1 MEEKS
6 KLRIMHI
13 ADVHLDS
20 PFSRLGAEQAE
31 IRRREQRG
39 VFTSMM
45 MYAKSRK
52 TDIVLIAGDLFDVG
66 YASEQ
71 TLDIITREFEKAPE
85 CRFVI
90 SAGNHD
96 PYSARSA
103 YKLRKFPDNVYIFP
117 SPELSKFSFDD
128 IGVDVYGWSFTSDT
142 LDGNPL
148 AGKTAQRNGNIPL
161 LCVHCDTSSAS
172 SKYAPVNEGDIER
185 FGAVYSAL
193 GHIHRGEGIKKFSS
207 GAAYGYSGCPSGRSF
222 DECGVGGAYMADIE
236 LTREGRPLVNVSFEP
251 FSVSTY
257 ESEQI
262 DMTGVMSLEEA
273 RARVG
278 AFIKDGE
285 YGAQTSLRLTLR
297 GLTGTDTGR
306 LDGFSA
312 EEFGLFSLEIRD
324 ETSPTYDCSRF
335 MTDMTVR
342 GAFYRVLAPM
352 LESEDENERRIA
364 AEALR
369 VGFAALDGSDV
380 TAI

>member
-1 MEEKS
+1 MEAKN

-20 PFSRLGAEQAE
+20 PFSRLPLDRAE

-103 YKLRKFPDNVYIFP
+103 YKLRRFPDNVYIFP
-117 SPELSKFSFDD
+117 SAELSRFSFDD

-142 LDGNPL
+142 LEADPL
-148 AGKTAQRNGNIPL
+148 AGKCAVSTGNIPL
-161 LCVHCDTSSAS
+161 LCAHCDMSSAS
-172 SKYAPVNEGDIER
+172 SKYAPVSEADIES

-193 GHIHRGEGIKKFSS
+193 GHIHRGEGIKRTAS

-222 DECGVGGAYMADIE
+222 DECGIGGAYVADIE
-236 LTREGRPLVNVSFEP
+236 RTAEGRCLVNVSFEP

-257 ESEQI
+257 EWEHI
-262 DMTGVMSLEEA
+262 DMTGVMTQSEA
-273 RARVG
+273 RERIA
-278 AFIKDGE
+278 ALIKEKE
-285 YGAQTSLRLTLR
+285 YGAHTSLRLTLR
-297 GLTGTDTGR
+297 GMTGAEAGGY
-306 LDGFSA
+306 DGYIA

-324 ETSPTYDCSRF
+324 ETTPSYDSARF

-352 LESEDENERRIA
+352 LESEDEAERRIA

-369 VGFAALDGSDV
+369 VGFAALDGSDI
-380 TAI
+380 TNL

>member
-1 MEEKS
+1 
-6 KLRIMHI
+6 MHI

-20 PFSRLGAEQAE
+20 PFSRLSLEKAE

-45 MYAKSRK
+45 MYAKSKK

-85 CRFVI
+85 CKFVI

-103 YKLRKFPDNVYIFP
+103 YKLRKFPDNVYIFA
-117 SPELSKFSFDD
+117 SSELSRFTFDD

-142 LDGNPL
+142 LDANPL
-148 AGKTAQRNGNIPL
+148 EGKMAEKTGNIPL
-161 LCVHCDTSSAS
+161 LCAHCDTSVSS
-172 SKYAPVNEGDIER
+172 SKYAPVHESDIER

-193 GHIHRGEGIKKFSS
+193 GHIHRGDGIKKLPT
-207 GAAYGYSGCPSGRSF
+207 GAVYGYSGCPSGRSF
-222 DECGVGGAYMADIE
+222 DECGVGGAYVADVE
-236 LTREGRPLVNVSFEP
+236 LTEEGRLITNVSFEP

-257 ESEQI
+257 ESEHL
-262 DMTGVMSLEEA
+262 DMTGVMTEEEA
-273 RARVG
+273 KVRIRAFVSD
-278 AFIKDGE
+278 KE
-285 YGAQTSLRLTLR
+285 YGKNTSLRLTLG
-297 GLTGTDTGR
+297 GLTGSDTGSFTD
-306 LDGFSA
+306 LSA
-312 EEFGLFSLEIRD
+312 EELGLFSLEIRD
-324 ETSPTYDCSRF
+324 KTSPTYDHARF

-352 LESEDENERRIA
+352 LESEDEEQRRIA
-364 AEALR
+364 ADALR
-369 VGFAALDGSDV
+369 VGFAALDGSDI
-380 TAI
+380 TTL

>member
-20 PFSRLGAEQAE
+20 PFSRLNAEQAE

-71 TLDIITREFEKAPE
+71 TLDLITHEFEKAPE

-103 YKLRKFPDNVYIFP
+103 YKLRRFPSNVYIFP

-142 LDGNPL
+142 LDANPL
-148 AGKTAQRNGNIPL
+148 AGKMAERTGNIPL
-161 LCVHCDTSSAS
+161 LCAHCDTAS
-172 SKYAPVNEGDIER
+172 VGSKYAPVSEGDIER

-193 GHIHRGEGIKKFSS
+193 GHIHRGEGIKRSS
-207 GAAYGYSGCPSGRSF
+207 TGAVYGYSGCPSGRSF
-222 DECGVGGAYMADIE
+222 DECGVGGAYIADIE
-236 LTREGRPLVNVSFEP
+236 LTQEGRPMVNVSFEP

-257 ESEQI
+257 ESETL
-262 DMTGVMSLEEA
+262 DMTGVMTRDEA
-273 RARVG
+273 KVRIG
-278 AFIKDGE
+278 AFISEME
-285 YGAQTSLRLTLR
+285 YGAHTSLRLTLR
-297 GLTGTDTGR
+297 GLTGTDTGNFG
-306 LDGFSA
+306 DFSA

-324 ETSPTYDCSRF
+324 KTSPTYDRSRF

-352 LESEDENERRIA
+352 LESEDEEQRSIA
-364 AEALR
+364 ADALR
-369 VGFAALDGSDV
+369 VGFAALDGSDI
-380 TAI
+380 TTL